1 MQSAMHTVSVHCIV
15 VVVKEIFLGREGGR
29 CARTSFAYAP
39 STDSHPDDDDHDDI
53 HMGFG
58 HEREHVDRD

>member
-1 MQSAMHTVSVHCIV
+1 MQSAMHTVSAHCIV

-39 STDSHPDDDDHDDI
+39 STDSHPDDGDDDI
-53 HMGFG
+53 HAGFG
-58 HEREHVDRD
+58 HKHEHVD